1 MQVTAQLAL
10 RGGKKRG
17 AAVRYAASMS
27 RFLCARAAR
36 NSFLAKLALIMPV
49 STDTDAATVLAVRIF
64 SLACLL
70 RDAHC
75 NLTAQSIWAKA
86 YGTTSTPTCSC
97 CS

>member
-49 STDTDAATVLAVRIF
+49 STDTDAATVLAVRV
-64 SLACLL
+64 SQQASE
-70 RDAHC
+70 RENAHC

-86 YGTTSTPTCSC
+86 YGTNSTLTCSC
-97 CS
+97 RS